1 MEFESIPARIE
12 KMREALRHDFGPDA
26 ESDIREIDRAIESEI
41 AKDPLLAYA
50 SNLFYKANIR
60 LRQQRIEVAR
70 KLQSNGINENLY
82 SLDILLWD
90 SRLVDQLT
98 VDFRPGEK
106 LIEVKPFAL
115 VTNMRTRTRDE
126 LKRACRQLSEMNDT
140 MFARNFTSDAEVHAA
155 EARQRQRENSISP
168 GGRGSVSNSDWR
180 R

>member
-90 SRLVDQLT
+90 SRLVDQTHGRLSARREADRGQT
-98 VDFRPGEK
+98 V
-106 LIEVKPFAL
+106 
-115 VTNMRTRTRDE
+115 
-126 LKRACRQLSEMNDT
+126 RAGHEY
-140 MFARNFTSDAEVHAA
+140 ADAHA
-155 EARQRQRENSISP
+155 
-168 GGRGSVSNSDWR
+168 
-180 R
+180 

>member
-12 KMREALRHDFGPDA
+12 KMRETLRHNFGPDA

-41 AKDPLLAYA
+41 AKDPLLAFA
-50 SNLFYKANIR
+50 SNLFYRAGIR

-115 VTNMRTRTRDE
+115 ITNQRTRSRDE
-126 LKRACRQLSEMNDT
+126 LKRACRQVSEMNDQ
-140 MFARNFTSDAEVHAA
+140 MYEKNFTGDAAVREA
-155 EARQRQRENSISP
+155 EARLNQQPIAP
-168 GGRGSVSNSDWR
+168 GSRGTVSNSDWPR